1 MLIKLDVADKK
12 NRKDVKSVDFG
23 FGIKYE
29 LKRLIDSKMV
39 TSMQVFQFKKETLEF
54 LGSVC
59 NHAME
64 TTPLQSLFTRCLKF
78 FTPNFIVES
87 SRSCKLKFEKI
98 RENLVSCKQLP
109 SREADTAKLEFSNFL
124 STTVKENKD
133 SFVKFDKENDR
144 SYIFIGSFSLI
155 PINLLRWERCSK
167 C

>member
-1 MLIKLDVADKK
+1 MIKLDVTDKA

-98 RENLVSCKQLP
+98 RENLVSRKQLP

>member
-1 MLIKLDVADKK
+1 MLIKLDVTDKA

>member
-1 MLIKLDVADKK
+1 
-12 NRKDVKSVDFG
+12 
-23 FGIKYE
+23 
-29 LKRLIDSKMV
+29 MV

-167 C
+167 CWWYCPMVKGERGFSVNGELLVENFHTEQCTENEVFQ